1 MSFLDDAFIYVLN
14 MSMTASVAAL
24 VVVIARILL
33 KRAPKVFSYALWSIV
48 FFRLVCPFSFSS
60 SLSLFRLTE
69 SAQDNVLQT
78 QLISQDLSKVVT
90 PILDRGSEFLNDA
103 LIKNLPVPAPLATL
117 KPMQALSILALV
129 WSIGIAAF
137 LLYAL
142 ISYIRLKK
150 RISTATLVSD
160 NIYET
165 DLIKSPF
172 VCGFVRPKIYLPLG
186 LEESEREY
194 ILCHEQTHIK
204 RFDHLIKPIAYLA
217 LILHWF
223 NPFVWLCF
231 SLMIKDMEMSCD
243 ERVMR
248 LTTGKEITGY
258 SSSLLSMAMQKKMP
272 GPSPLAFGES
282 NVKARIKNILHYRK
296 PEFWVI
302 IASVITVV
310 ILATALMSNPVS
322 GYSIDGHPEH
332 LISDNSLKTPAKI
345 VITDLVSGKEYMFA
359 DIKEIGEITAIVRD
373 MRISRKEI
381 NKIRGGKTDSR
392 FTITYYDDF
401 DDSTEDFRY
410 TFHIAP
416 VWIDNDVKPTLRF
429 KLINED
435 IILKR
440 IESVISNKISKV
452 PYDIDYLLDN
462 KTQYIGNHV
471 KVGSLLNGMPL
482 PEGIT
487 RVSMQL
493 STEEPPYGVTYH
505 YELKDD
511 SIVVSEE
518 QFLRNS
524 ILLFA
529 LIDNADEITHLGHWN
544 NKLLSSTP
552 FKFTYTRADIE
563 LIFNGDV
570 RQFAESKE
578 KLAELIEMVDLI
590 RFDIVE

>member
-1 MSFLDDAFIYVLN
+1 MSFLEDAFIYVLN

-24 VVVIARILL
+24 VVIIARQLL
-33 KRAPKVFSYALWSIV
+33 KRAPKVFSYALWSVV

-60 SLSLFRLTE
+60 SWSFFRLTE
-69 SAQDNVLQT
+69 SAQTNVLQP
-78 QLISQDLSKVVT
+78 QFISQGLSKVVI
-90 PILDRGSEFLNDA
+90 PIMDRGSEFLNDT
-103 LIKNLPVPAPLATL
+103 LINNLPVPAPLAAL
-117 KPMQALSILALV
+117 KPMQPLSILAFV

-137 LLYAL
+137 LLYAV
-142 ISYIRLKK
+142 ISYIRLNK
-150 RISTATLVSD
+150 RISMATLVSD

-172 VCGFVRPKIYLPLG
+172 VCGFIRPKIYLPLG
-186 LEESEREY
+186 LVENEREY

-204 RFDHLIKPIAYLA
+204 RFDHLVKPLAYLA

-223 NPFVWLCF
+223 NPFIWLCF

-243 ERVMR
+243 ERVMG
-248 LTTGKEITGY
+248 LTAGKGASSY
-258 SSSLLSMAMQKKMP
+258 SKSLLSMAIQQKMP

-302 IASVITVV
+302 ITSVIIVV
-310 ILATALMSNPVS
+310 ILAATLMSNPVS

-332 LISDNSLKTPAKI
+332 LISDNSPKTPEKI
-345 VITDLVSGKEYMFA
+345 VITDLVNGKEYLFT
-359 DIKEIGEITAIVRD
+359 DTKEIWEITSIVKD

-381 NKIRGGKTDSR
+381 NKTRGGQSDSR
-392 FTITYYDDF
+392 YTITYYDEYE
-401 DDSTEDFRY
+401 DSTEDFSY

-440 IESVISNKISKV
+440 IEAVISAKISKV
-452 PYDIDYLLDN
+452 PYDIDYLMEN

-471 KVGSLLNGMPL
+471 KVGSLLSGMPL

-493 STEEPPYGVTYH
+493 STEKPPYGVTYH

-529 LIDNADEITHLGHWN
+529 LIDNADEVTHLGHWN

-552 FKFTYTRADIE
+552 FKFTYTRADVE

-570 RQFAESKE
+570 RQFSESKE
-578 KLAELIEMVDLI
+578 KLAELIEMVELI
-590 RFDIVE
+590 SFDTTE